1 MKFSVI
7 IPCFNAE
14 AFLDQTLQSCIDQ
27 GEVLGEVIVV
37 DDGSTDGS
45 HALAKRWE
53 QQNKKIQVI
62 HNPRKG
68 GQAARNTGLEYAR
81 HPLIQWL
88 DADDVLGAEKLNTAQ
103 AFHHANPNQLL
114 ACPWFSYRNEGSA
127 QQLVSDVDWK
137 QISANSS
144 PEDWIARDVHMAPH
158 CYSGSR
164 NLFIKTGPWDE
175 TLTINQ
181 DGEYFT
187 RVIAQSEGVHFTTD
201 VAVHYRRGLSNST
214 SQFSP
219 SKVQSLFQS
228 IQSIQ
233 AVAFELESSLRMR
246 QMMANRWQHFIYT
259 AYPHSPELISAA
271 KEKLKSLPTPNISN
285 PNAVSGFSKMIS
297 KTFGWKALTQARM
310 LRSLFTS

>member
-114 ACPWFSYRNEGSA
+114 ACPWFSFRNEVSP

-144 PEDWIARDVHMAPH
+144 PEDWIARDVHMALH
-158 CYSGSR
+158 CYTGSR

-175 TLTINQ
+175 TLAINQ

-310 LRSLFTS
+310 LRSRFTS